1 MTRRFREDR
10 LLVATHN
17 AGKLE
22 EIADLLAPYGVAV
35 TSAQAHGLAVPE
47 ETEPDFEGNA
57 RLKARAAAQATGLA
71 ALSDDSGLEV
81 AVLDGAPGV
90 NTADWAETGAGRDF
104 GMAMRRVHD
113 ALIVAGAEEPW
124 RARFCCA
131 LALVWPDGAETVV
144 LGTAPGRIVWPMRG
158 EHGHGYDPIFLPD
171 GHDRTFAEMD
181 RWAKNRLS
189 HRADAFNQLIEKCF
203 ADDATGT

>member
-17 AGKLE
+17 PGKLE
-22 EIADLLAPYGVAV
+22 EIADLLGPYGVAV
-35 TSAQAHGLAVPE
+35 TGAQARGLAVPE

-57 RLKARAAAQATGLA
+57 RLKARAAARATGLA

-81 AVLDGAPGV
+81 AALDGAPGV
-90 NTADWAETGAGRDF
+90 HTADWAETGAGRDF
-104 GMAMRRVHD
+104 AMAMRRVHD
-113 ALIVAGAEEPW
+113 ALIAAGAEEPW

-158 EHGHGYDPIFLPD
+158 TQGHGYDPIFLPD

-203 ADDATGT
+203 TDDASGA